1 MESMRTAYQKAG
13 WLLIAGLT
21 ATATTPAL
29 AAEAKREQLGTLQ
42 DGTVIEAVTLTN
54 GKGMTAQVMTLGA
67 VLRTLEVPDSEGKS
81 EDIVLGYDTPAEYLA
96 NPQYF
101 GATVGRFANRI
112 AKGKFTLD
120 GKPYS
125 LATNNDPNHLHG
137 GPLGF
142 DKRVWTISSVKS
154 GPSASVTLTYRSPDG
169 EEGYPGNLDVTAIY
183 TLNEQNELTIEYR
196 AVTDA
201 PTIANITN
209 HSFFNLSGALA
220 PTSATDHVLTFHADR
235 YTPVDPTLIPT
246 GELRPVAGTPFDFRR
261 PTEIEAR
268 IRDGSDE
275 QLRIGQG
282 YDHNFVV
289 NGEVGQMRSALHLYD
304 PGSGR
309 VMELLTDQPGVQFY
323 SGNFLDGTAVG
334 KGAVVYRQGDGLCF
348 EPQVFPDAPNKPDFP
363 SARLDP
369 GQTYK
374 NKMVLRFTTTPR

>member
-1 MESMRTAYQKAG
+1 MKTAYRKTG
-13 WLLIAGLT
+13 WLLVAGLM
-21 ATATTPAL
+21 ATAAMPAL
-29 AAEAKREQLGTLQ
+29 AADAKREQLGTLQ

-67 VLRTLEVPDSEGKS
+67 VLRTLEVPDANGKS
-81 EDIVLGYDTPAEYLA
+81 EDIVLGYDTPSEYLA

-120 GKPYS
+120 GREYS
-125 LATNNDPNHLHG
+125 LATNNNNVNHLHG
-137 GPLGF
+137 GVLGF
-142 DKRVWTISSVKS
+142 DKRVWAISSVKS
-154 GPSASVTLTYRSPDG
+154 GPEASVTLTYRSTDG
-169 EEGYPGNLDVTAIY
+169 EEGYPGNLDVTVIY
-183 TLNEQNELTIEYR
+183 TLNERNELTIEHR

-220 PTSATDHVLTFHADR
+220 PSSATDHVLTFHADR

-246 GELRPVAGTPFDFRR
+246 GELRPVEGTPFDFRQ
-261 PTEIEAR
+261 PAEIESR
-268 IRDGSDE
+268 IRDGKDE

-289 NGEVGQMRSALHLYD
+289 NGEAGKMRSAVHLYD

-309 VMELLTDQPGVQFY
+309 RMELLTDQPGVQFY
-323 SGNFLDGTAVG
+323 SGNFLDGTAIG
-334 KGAVVYRQGDGLCF
+334 KGGVIYRQGDGLCF

-363 SARLDP
+363 TARLNP

-374 NKMVLRFTTTPR
+374 NKMVLRFTAEPR

>member
-1 MESMRTAYQKAG
+1 MKTAYRNAG
-13 WLLIAGLT
+13 WLLVAGLM
-21 ATATTPAL
+21 ATAAVPAL
-29 AAEAKREQLGTLQ
+29 AAEAKRERLGTLQ

-54 GKGMTAQVMTLGA
+54 GRGMTAQVMTLGA
-67 VLRTLEVPDSEGKS
+67 ILRTLEVPDSEGKS

-112 AKGKFTLD
+112 AKGQFTLD
-120 GKPYS
+120 GRSYS

-142 DKRVWTISSVKS
+142 DKRVWAISSVKS
-154 GPSASVTLTYRSPDG
+154 GPEASVTLTYRSPAG

-183 TLNEQNELTIEYR
+183 TLNERNELTIEYR
-196 AVTDA
+196 ANTDA

-220 PTSATDHVLTFHADR
+220 PTSATDHVLTFSADR

-261 PTEIEAR
+261 PTEIESR
-268 IRDGSDE
+268 IRDGRDE

-289 NGEVGQMRSALHLYD
+289 NGEAGKMRSALHLYD

-309 VMELLTDQPGVQFY
+309 TMELLTDQPGVQFY
-323 SGNFLDGTAVG
+323 SGNFLDGTAIG
-334 KGAVVYRQGDGLCF
+334 KGGVIYRQGDGLCF

-363 SARLDP
+363 TARLNP

-374 NKMVLRFTTTPR
+374 NKMVLRFTAEPR

>member
-1 MESMRTAYQKAG
+1 MKTANRNAG
-13 WLLIAGLT
+13 WLLVAGLM
-21 ATATTPAL
+21 ATTAMPAL
-29 AAEAKREQLGTLQ
+29 AADAKRERLGTLQ
-42 DGTVIEAVTLTN
+42 DGTEIQAVTLTN
-54 GKGMTAQVMTLGA
+54 GRGMTAQVMTLGA

-112 AKGKFTLD
+112 AKGQFTLD
-120 GKPYS
+120 GKNYS

-142 DKRVWTISSVKS
+142 DKRVWAISSVKS
-154 GPSASVTLTYRSPDG
+154 GPEASVTLTYRSPAG

-183 TLNEQNELTIEYR
+183 TLNERNELTIEYR
-196 AVTDA
+196 ANTDA

-209 HSFFNLSGALA
+209 HSFFNLSGVLA
-220 PTSATDHVLTFHADR
+220 PTSATDHVLTFSADR

-261 PTEIEAR
+261 PTEIESR
-268 IRDGSDE
+268 IRDGRDE

-289 NGEVGQMRSALHLYD
+289 NGEAGKMRSALHLYD

-309 VMELLTDQPGVQFY
+309 TMELLTDQPGVQFY
-323 SGNFLDGTAVG
+323 SGNFLDGTAIG
-334 KGAVVYRQGDGLCF
+334 KGGVIYRQGDGLCF

-363 SARLDP
+363 TARLNP
-369 GQTYK
+369 GQTYH
-374 NKMVLRFTTTPR
+374 NKMVLRFTAEPR

>member
-1 MESMRTAYQKAG
+1 MSVHRNAG
-13 WLLIAGLT
+13 WLVVAGLM
-21 ATATTPAL
+21 ATAAMPAA

-42 DGTVIEAVTLTN
+42 DGTAIEAVTLTN

-67 VLRTLEVPDSEGKS
+67 VLRTLEVPDRDGNP

-112 AKGKFTLD
+112 AKGQFTLD
-120 GKPYS
+120 GKSYS
-125 LATNNDPNHLHG
+125 LATNNAPNHLHG
-137 GPLGF
+137 GPTGF
-142 DKRVWTISSVKS
+142 DKRVWQISSVKS
-154 GPSASVTLTYRSPDG
+154 GPEASVTLTYRSPDG

-209 HSFFNLSGALA
+209 HSFFNLGGALS
-220 PTSATDHVLTFHADR
+220 PRSALDHVLTFHADR

-246 GELRPVAGTPFDFRR
+246 GELRSVEGTPFDFRQ
-261 PTEIEAR
+261 PTTVGAR
-268 IRDGSDE
+268 IRQFGDE
-275 QLRIGQG
+275 QLRIGTG
-282 YDHNFVV
+282 YDHNFIV
-289 NGEVGQMRSALHLYD
+289 NGEPNKLRSALHVYD
-304 PGSGR
+304 PVSGR
-309 VMELLTDQPGVQFY
+309 AMELLTDQPGVQFY
-323 SGNFLDGTAVG
+323 SGNFLTGRAIG
-334 KGAVVYRQGDGLCF
+334 KGAVSYRQGDGLCF

-369 GQTYK
+369 GQTYS
-374 NKMVLRFTTTPR
+374 NKMILRFTTAPR